1 MIQLLTGFAA
11 KQLLQREAEH
21 PQLAKIQALLK
32 AYGTE
37 YDFCRFY
44 RQNLDENDTAY
55 MCKLD
60 DSGVLWVGEH
70 SNIQEWTDFI
80 GMAGLSEISVAGKN
94 GFELQNNDTA
104 YTCQSGNI
112 FVKLS
117 SRSPAD
123 IEKEKTTSLS
133 QVFEVVSRC
142 FPNLTQKQFD
152 GWYCD
157 ISHRIRHGVCKAFL
171 HRESAAAVVLSYGQT
186 AIISQFCV
194 LPEYRGHGVG
204 SQLIKIIESVYSGQ
218 KLVVF
223 SKDEASD
230 DFYRKNDFLPA
241 ERWFTLHR

>member
-1 MIQLLTGFAA
+1 MLQN
-11 KQLLQREAEH
+11 QLLQREAEH

-32 AYGTE
+32 VYGTE

-133 QVFEVVSRC
+133 QVFQVISRC

-157 ISHRIRHGVCKAFL
+157 ISHRIRHGVCKVFL
-171 HRESAAAVVLSYGQT
+171 PPGVCGGRFELRTDRNHLTVLRV
-186 AIISQFCV
+186 A
-194 LPEYRGHGVG
+194 EHRGHGVG

-230 DFYRKNDFLPA
+230 DFYRKNRFLPA